1 MPDAVVEVEVE
12 EEEVGRIRPISGG
25 LGAEL
30 RDVVIRSRM
39 PQEEI
44 DFIERMLLQYRVLFF
59 RRQHQLTDAVHQE
72 FGERFGEIVRHPTV
86 AAQEEPTILELH
98 SHRGGRANSWH
109 TDVTFDLRPPKL
121 SILRAITLPPRGGDT
136 VWADTVS
143 AYRHLPAQL
152 KALAETLWAVHG
164 NDFDYAASRVELLHD
179 ETAKKYRRQ
188 YASQVIKSE
197 HPVVRVHPAT
207 GEKSLLLGHYA
218 QRFVGCNTY
227 ESDRLY
233 EIFQAH
239 VTRLE
244 NTIRWHWA
252 AGDVAMWD
260 NRATQHYAINDYGDS
275 TRVMRR
281 VTVKGDLPVSVDG
294 TPSRAHEH

>member
-1 MPDAVVEVEVE
+1 MTKFATFRKERPSQVVPLSAE
-12 EEEVGRIRPISGG
+12 

-30 RDVVIRSRM
+30 HGCFIQGDLDDEDLEFIQQALLKYHVV
-39 PQEEI
+39 
-44 DFIERMLLQYRVLFF
+44 FF
-59 RRQHQLTDAVHQE
+59 RNQHHLTDQSHRDFARS
-72 FGERFGEIVRHPTV
+72 FGDIAGHPTV
-86 AAQEEPTILELH
+86 GTQEDQAILELH

-121 SILRAITLPPRGGDT
+121 SILRAVTLPDLGGDT
-136 VWADTVS
+136 AWANTVA
-143 AYRHLPAQL
+143 AYEHLPDTL
-152 KALAETLWAVHG
+152 KALADKLWAVHG

-179 ETAKKYRRQ
+179 DVSKSYRRQ
-188 YASQVIKSE
+188 YAAQVIKSE
-197 HPVVRVHPAT
+197 HPVVRVHPDT

-227 ESDRLY
+227 DSDRLY

-252 AGDVAMWD
+252 AGDVAIWD
-260 NRATQHYAINDYGDS
+260 NRSTQHYAINDYGDR

-281 VTVKGDLPVSVDG
+281 VTIMGDVPVAVDG
-294 TPSRAHEH
+294 SVSRRHAQ